1 MTNLGKSHR
10 ILFMST
16 LAFTICFAV
25 WMFNGVLV
33 TFLVD
38 NQVFKWTPVQIG
50 WLMAI
55 PPLTGSILRLNA
67 GIWTDK
73 YGGKITMSTVLFLCA
88 IPMFLVSR
96 ANSFIEFA
104 LCAFGFGL
112 AGNAFSIGIAYVS
125 LWYPKNWQGRALG
138 IFGVGN
144 AGAAVTTLV
153 APSLLKN
160 LTSNGTNIE
169 GWRQLP
175 VIYAGALVVMG
186 ILFLLFTENKKS
198 ENVQG
203 KSFSEL
209 VKPLKE
215 VRVWRFGL
223 YYYLVFGCFVA
234 LSQWLVPYFLNLYN
248 VSLIT
253 AGLFASIF
261 SVPAG
266 VIRALGGWMSDKY
279 GARSVMYWT
288 LGSSVIIC
296 LLLSIPKMEIDTP
309 GKGIMAKKNGTVT
322 FVSDSLIKVDN
333 VEYPLIKMKKD
344 NEANSDKFSILPT
357 SKMWQEP
364 VVKVGDQV
372 KKKQL
377 LAKGITHISFQA
389 NMWIALIFIF
399 IIGFW
404 WGIGKAA
411 VYKHIAEYYPKN
423 VGAVG
428 GMVGLIG
435 GLGGFFTPIILGY
448 LLDWTGMWTSMW
460 IYLFVISVTCLWW
473 MHRVITKM
481 RDEAAPE
488 TKQKIEKP
496 INQ

>member
-1 MTNLGKSHR
+1 
-10 ILFMST
+10 
-16 LAFTICFAV
+16 
-25 WMFNGVLV
+25 
-33 TFLVD
+33 
-38 NQVFKWTPVQIG
+38 
-50 WLMAI
+50 
-55 PPLTGSILRLNA
+55 
-67 GIWTDK
+67 
-73 YGGKITMSTVLFLCA
+73 
-88 IPMFLVSR
+88 
-96 ANSFIEFA
+96 
-104 LCAFGFGL
+104 
-112 AGNAFSIGIAYVS
+112 
-125 LWYPKNWQGRALG
+125 
-138 IFGVGN
+138 
-144 AGAAVTTLV
+144 
-153 APSLLKN
+153 
-160 LTSNGTNIE
+160 
-169 GWRQLP
+169 
-175 VIYAGALVVMG
+175 
-186 ILFLLFTENKKS
+186 
-198 ENVQG
+198 
-203 KSFSEL
+203 
-209 VKPLKE
+209 
-215 VRVWRFGL
+215 
-223 YYYLVFGCFVA
+223 
-234 LSQWLVPYFLNLYN
+234 
-248 VSLIT
+248 
-253 AGLFASIF
+253 
-261 SVPAG
+261 
-266 VIRALGGWMSDKY
+266 
-279 GARSVMYWT
+279 
-288 LGSSVIIC
+288 
-296 LLLSIPKMEIDTP
+296 
-309 GKGIMAKKNGTVT
+309 MAKKNGTVT

-377 LAKGITHISFQA
+377 LAKGTTHISFQA

-460 IYLFVISVTCLWW
+460 IYLFIISVACLWW